1 MGIMDEGR
9 PKSIA
14 LIVEDDHDLQQL
26 TAMLLQES
34 GFETVECESAE
45 AALAVMLLGGQND
58 VTMVFADIR
67 LSGAMDGVDLAH
79 ELKMRWPHLHI
90 ILTSGNAGTRLK
102 AMATSQCPYGRGAGK
117 LVITGASSATVKQ
130 RWRA

>member
-1 MGIMDEGR
+1 MTKTSCNSRQCFCKKAGSR
-9 PKSIA
+9 RW
-14 LIVEDDHDLQQL
+14 
-26 TAMLLQES
+26 
-34 GFETVECESAE
+34 SAR
-45 AALAVMLLGGQND
+45 AQKPRSRSCSLGGQDD

-102 AMATSQCPYGRGAGK
+102 AMATSRCPYGRGAGK

-130 RWRA
+130 RWR